1 MDRYTDDTYMDAL
14 KTSVLVIISRNMYPI
29 MIVKGLYL
37 VCDIAWSE

>member
-1 MDRYTDDTYMDAL
+1 MDAP
-14 KTSVLVIISRNMYPI
+14 KTLVLVIISRNIYPI